1 MIEFINVTK
10 RFDDLAALDNIN
22 LVIPSSC
29 VFGIVGKS
37 GAGKSTLLRT
47 INRLE
52 EIDKGKILID
62 GVNITSL
69 YGNELLKMRKNIGMI
84 FQHFS
89 LMQTKTVYKNI
100 ALPLEAHGYSKED
113 IKKRVEYLASVVG
126 ITEKL
131 KEKPRNLSGGQCQ
144 RVAIARALALNP
156 KILLCDEATSAL
168 DPQTTKSI
176 LRLLLDIKKEFNITI
191 VMVTHQMEVVK
202 EVCDTIAILN
212 DGVLQE
218 VGKTDELFTSSSLAI
233 KELTDEEEIV
243 PSTGINIKLGFNNQS
258 SNEPIITSMARELNI
273 DFSIVGGK
281 LEKFR
286 DNILGSLIINFDEKY
301 YEEVSNYLKKKNI
314 NFSIIDKE
322 A

>member
-1 MIEFINVTK
+1 
-10 RFDDLAALDNIN
+10 
-22 LVIPSSC
+22 
-29 VFGIVGKS
+29 
-37 GAGKSTLLRT
+37 
-47 INRLE
+47 
-52 EIDKGKILID
+52 
-62 GVNITSL
+62 
-69 YGNELLKMRKNIGMI
+69 
-84 FQHFS
+84 
-89 LMQTKTVYKNI
+89 
-100 ALPLEAHGYSKED
+100 
-113 IKKRVEYLASVVG
+113 
-126 ITEKL
+126 
-131 KEKPRNLSGGQCQ
+131 
-144 RVAIARALALNP
+144 
-156 KILLCDEATSAL
+156 
-168 DPQTTKSI
+168 
-176 LRLLLDIKKEFNITI
+176 
-191 VMVTHQMEVVK
+191 MVTHQMEVVK

-286 DNILGSLIINFDEKY
+286 DTVLGSLIINFDEKY